1 MYVTQNLHSDLLM
14 QINQTRKHVDRCF
27 NHTAQAIEELKRGQS
42 NGSTNTSNV
51 KGINKTGWFKR
62 KKLLSLATTI
72 LQTLKSFLKAVGQIA
87 MQSYEEDC
95 FCKMKIKIEWM
106 SEFIYNAHW
115 PWVIPQRTIYFLRA
129 SISFWQHDVS
139 TKKVDSTFLRKQ
151 NPICHCLS
159 LPILVYRV
167 CFELNFS
174 YSLFK
179 YNSWL

>member
-1 MYVTQNLHSDLLM
+1 M

-87 MQSYEEDC
+87 MQV
-95 FCKMKIKIEWM
+95 MKKI
-106 SEFIYNAHW
+106 
-115 PWVIPQRTIYFLRA
+115 
-129 SISFWQHDVS
+129 VS
-139 TKKVDSTFLRKQ
+139 AKWKLKL
-151 NPICHCLS
+151 NECLS
-159 LPILVYRV
+159 LFIMHIDR
-167 CFELNFS
+167 E
-174 YSLFK
+174 
-179 YNSWL
+179 

>member
-1 MYVTQNLHSDLLM
+1 M

-51 KGINKTGWFKR
+51 KGIDKTGWFKR

-87 MQSYEEDC
+87 MQSYEGDC
-95 FCKMKIKIEWM
+95 FCKKKIKIEWM

-115 PWVIPQRTIYFLRA
+115 PWVIPRYYSRSMCIINKLRHSFNFNFLFA
-129 SISFWQHDVS
+129 ETISFITLHS
-139 TKKVDSTFLRKQ
+139 
-151 NPICHCLS
+151 NLS
-159 LPILVYRV
+159 HS
-167 CFELNFS
+167 F
-174 YSLFK
+174 
-179 YNSWL
+179 

>member
-1 MYVTQNLHSDLLM
+1 MIKIIRSIGFEPKFPAYSKSRHKVYVTQNLHSDLLM

-87 MQSYEEDC
+87 MQV
-95 FCKMKIKIEWM
+95 MKKI
-106 SEFIYNAHW
+106 
-115 PWVIPQRTIYFLRA
+115 
-129 SISFWQHDVS
+129 VS
-139 TKKVDSTFLRKQ
+139 AKWKLKL
-151 NPICHCLS
+151 NECLS
-159 LPILVYRV
+159 LFIMHIDR
-167 CFELNFS
+167 E
-174 YSLFK
+174 
-179 YNSWL
+179 

>member
-87 MQSYEEDC
+87 MQSCEEDC
-95 FCKMKIKIEWM
+95 FCKKKIKIEWM

-115 PWVIPQRTIYFLRA
+115 PSVIPQRTIFFFAGFNFFLTA
-129 SISFWQHDVS
+129 Q
-139 TKKVDSTFLRKQ
+139 
-151 NPICHCLS
+151 
-159 LPILVYRV
+159 
-167 CFELNFS
+167 CFHKESRL
-174 YSLFK
+174 YLFK
-179 YNSWL
+179 KAKSYLPLLIFTDTGI